1 MCEIKYYFPLNS
13 FAIAID
19 NSFKFINNEN
29 TMKITVYTITECQFS
44 KQEKEYLASHSLAF
58 EEKNVESNRE
68 FLSEM
73 LSVGNNFA
81 GTPLT
86 KIEKDDGKIEI
97 LKGFTKEEFDKVLG
111 FEVKTEAKTPAAEPV
126 ASSPAPTP
134 VAAPIV
140 PEPAASSQP
149 VQTPPLATTPEDPLA
164 SVLNDLQS
172 KATTSP
178 EPVAPQAPVVA
189 PTPPPTVVSGQ
200 PTIPDP
206 QF

>member
-1 MCEIKYYFPLNS
+1 
-13 FAIAID
+13 
-19 NSFKFINNEN
+19 
-29 TMKITVYTITECQFS
+29 MKIVLYTISTCEFS
-44 KQEKEYLASHSLAF
+44 KQEKEYLMGHSLPF
-58 EEKNVESNRE
+58 EEKNVEQNRE
-68 FLSEM
+68 FLTEM

-86 KIEKDDGKIEI
+86 KIEKDDGKIEV

-111 FEVKTEAKTPAAEPV
+111 FEVKAEAKTPTPEPV
-126 ASSPAPTP
+126 VTAPAPTP
-134 VAAPIV
+134 VAAPV
-140 PEPAASSQP
+140 APEPVVAPQAP
-149 VQTPPLATTPEDPLA
+149 VAPAPAPVAKPEDPLA

-172 KATTSP
+172 KAAAPP
-178 EPVAPQAPVVA
+178 EPVVPQAPVA